1 MHEHDKTALEIVRR
15 PPTVIVPCRFSVDE
29 HAELKAFA
37 DKHGATSKLTPEE
50 IKDLAEYV
58 LSL

>member
-1 MHEHDKTALEIVRR
+1 MEEVLTICN
-15 PPTVIVPCRFSVDE
+15 PN
-29 HAELKAFA
+29 
-37 DKHGATSKLTPEE
+37 DKHGETSKLTPEQ